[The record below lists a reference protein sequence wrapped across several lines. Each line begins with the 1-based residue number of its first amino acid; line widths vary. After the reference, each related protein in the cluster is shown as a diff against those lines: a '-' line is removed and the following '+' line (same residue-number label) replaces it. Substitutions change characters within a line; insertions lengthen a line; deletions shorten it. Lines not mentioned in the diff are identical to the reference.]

1 MALKQRGL
9 HHAAYATIKNVLL
22 LLLLLL
28 LTTNR
33 NPYTIFLHDHLIQ
46 SASHQHITGLC
57 LLDLSA
63 AFDTIDHSIL
73 LQRLAEWFGL
83 GGSALSWISSY
94 LSSRNFI
101 VTTNNQSSP
110 AQQVSH
116 GVPQG
121 SVLGP
126 LLFIM
131 YTTPLSHII
140 KSISVDHHLY
150 ADDTQLFISFKPVNI
165 QNALQSLQDAFKA
178 VSDWMSPN
186 LLALNPPKTEFLLIG
201 TPQQLAKIADIS
213 LVLTPDTIL
222 TPAKSARNLGFI
234 FDTHLSHHDQ
244 ISALTKACF
253 YHIRDL
259 RRIRPCLDQTTAANI
274 ASSLVHSKLDYCNSL
289 YLNLPKTEL
298 NRLQQIQNTLARVVS
313 NSKRHDHITPTLQS
327 LHWLKMSER
336 ITFKIAS
343 ITYSVLH
350 TSQPQYLSRLIT
362 LQPTRSTRSSKLITL
377 YPPAITSNR
386 AILDRSFSY
395 SAPRIWNSLPADLR
409 QPNSDN
415 KPGHNK
421 LTKSTF
427 LSKLKTHLFNQSYPN
442 HRPKQNSPA
451 PWPPPQ

>member
-1 MALKQRGL
+1 MQS
-9 HHAAYATIKNVLL
+9 HSTETVLL
-22 LLLLLL
+22 S
-28 LTTNR
+28 
-33 NPYTIFLHDHLIQ
+33 LHDHLIQ

-63 AFDTIDHSIL
+63 AFDTIDHNIL
-73 LQRLAEWFGL
+73 LQRLSDWFGL

-101 VTTNNQSSP
+101 VSTNKQSSP

-140 KSISVDHHLY
+140 QSTSVDHHLY

-165 QNALQSLQDAFKA
+165 VNAIESLQAAFRA

-186 LLALNPPKTEFLLIG
+186 LLALNPSKTEFLLIG
-201 TPQQLAKIADIS
+201 TRQQLAKIADIS
-213 LVLTPDTIL
+213 LALTPDTTL
-222 TPAKSARNLGFI
+222 KPAKSARNLGFI
-234 FDTHLSHHDQ
+234 FDTHLSYHDQ
-244 ISALTKACF
+244 ISSLTKACF

-259 RRIRPCLDQTTAANI
+259 RRIRPCLDYTTAANI
-274 ASSLVHSKLDYCNSL
+274 ATSLVHSKLDYCNSL

-313 NSKRHDHITPTLQS
+313 QSKRHEHITPTLQT
-327 LHWLKMSER
+327 LHWLKISER

-350 TSQPQYLSRLIT
+350 TSQPQYLSRLLT
-362 LQPTRSTRSSKLITL
+362 LQSARSTRSSKLVTL

-386 AILDRSFSY
+386 AILNRSFSY
-395 SAPRIWNSLPADLR
+395 SAPQIWNSLPAELR
-409 QPNSDN
+409 QPSTDN

-421 LTKSTF
+421 LSKSTF
-427 LSKLKTHLFNQSYPN
+427 LSKLKTYLFNQSYQ
-442 HRPKQNSPA
+442 RQNSPS